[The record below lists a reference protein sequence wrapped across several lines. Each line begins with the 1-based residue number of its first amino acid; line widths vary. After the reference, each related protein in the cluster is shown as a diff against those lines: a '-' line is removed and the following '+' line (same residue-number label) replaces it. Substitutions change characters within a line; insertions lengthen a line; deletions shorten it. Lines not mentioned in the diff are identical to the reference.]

1 MKGKGIWF
9 LGSLITL
16 EPARRREPLGGAA
29 GERQNP
35 VTANKKFKR
44 QVRAQAARAGE
55 TY

>member
-29 GERQNP
+29 GERQESGDSEQE
-35 VTANKKFKR
+35 V
-44 QVRAQAARAGE
+44 QAAGARASGTCE
-55 TY
+55 